1 MVGASLKDA
10 WLRSNLLTGT
20 NMGYESFNKGY
31 LGSYGGCPI
40 VYSAA
45 LNASNEMIMMEVGS
59 VNVVSEDYGTKS
71 MEGTDGNFRNVFTE
85 IVYGGNIFTT
95 NLVKVSVSYFI

>member
-1 MVGASLKDA
+1 MLQ
-10 WLRSNLLTGT
+10 
-20 NMGYESFNKGY
+20 EGY
-31 LGSYGGCPI
+31 LGMYSGTPI

-45 LNASNEMIMMEVGS
+45 LNASNEMILMEKGC

-71 MEGTDGNFRNVFTE
+71 MEGTDGNYKNVFTE

-95 NLVKVSVSYFI
+95 NLTKVAVGYFI